1 MTARREDDD
10 NEDNDDTFSI
20 HPSSVT
26 LHLQIHTYKHT
37 YNTTTQKQFPQNII
51 QLLTYKLDGYCII
64 YFRINKRKVDII
76 VTNTGLE

>member
-10 NEDNDDTFSI
+10 NEDDDDTFSI

-37 YNTTTQKQFPQNII
+37 YNTTTQKQFPQNI
-51 QLLTYKLDGYCII
+51 QL
-64 YFRINKRKVDII
+64 
-76 VTNTGLE
+76 